1 MKISVFGLGYV
12 GIVSSACLARD
23 GHVVVGVDTNRN
35 KVDLVNDGASPIV
48 EKGLNGLLRDAVS
61 RGALRATDDA
71 EEGVRDTE
79 LSLICVGTPGNG
91 NGSISL
97 KHVEKV
103 CWDIGAGLRAS
114 DEWHLVAVRST
125 ILPGCM
131 QELVIPALEE
141 ASGKRAGRDFGV
153 CFNPEFLR
161 EGSAVKDFDEPPKTV
176 IGELDERSGEKLA
189 RIYERVPAPLF
200 RTDLATA
207 EMIKYVDNSW
217 HALKVAFA
225 NEIGNICKSSSVDS
239 HAVMEIFCQDTKLNL
254 SPYYLKPGFAFGGSC
269 LPKDVRALTYYAR
282 SRDIDTPV
290 LSSILPSNVQQ
301 IDRAFAML
309 QAHGR
314 CRVGVLGMSFKAGT
328 DDLRESPLVSLI
340 ELLIGKGYE
349 VCIYDRNVSMA
360 KLIGAN
366 REYILEHIPHIE
378 KLMVDDPRELVE
390 RSDMVVVGT
399 SEPEFPQVLL
409 GLSDDTPVLDLVRV
423 GGDASARPSYQGI
436 CW

>member
-1 MKISVFGLGYV
+1 MRISVFGLGYV

-23 GHVVVGVDTNRN
+23 GHVVVGVDPNRN

-48 EKGLNGLLRDAVS
+48 EEGLSGLLRDAVAH
-61 RGALRATDDA
+61 GALRATDDA
-71 EEGVRDTE
+71 AEAVCETD

-91 NGSISL
+91 NGSLSL
-97 KHVEKV
+97 KHVERV
-103 CWDIGAGLRAS
+103 CWDIGAALRS
-114 DEWHLVAVRST
+114 VDDWHLVAVRST
-125 ILPGCM
+125 ILPGSM
-131 QELVIPALEE
+131 RQLVIPALEE
-141 ASGKRAGRDFGV
+141 ASGKRAGPDFGV

-161 EGSAVKDFDEPPKTV
+161 EGTAVKDFDEPAKTV
-176 IGELDERSGEKLA
+176 IGELDERSGDLLA
-189 RIYERVPAPLF
+189 RVYERVPAPLF
-200 RTDLATA
+200 RTDLPTA
-207 EMIKYVDNSW
+207 EMIKYVDNAW
-217 HALKVAFA
+217 HALKVSFA
-225 NEIGNICKSSSVDS
+225 NEIGNICKTSSVDS
-239 HAVMEIFCQDTKLNL
+239 HAVMDIFCQDTKLNL

-290 LSSILPSNVQQ
+290 LASILPSNEQQ
-301 IDRAFAML
+301 IHRAFGLL

-349 VCIYDRNVSMA
+349 VCIYDRNVTMA

-378 KLMVDDPRELVE
+378 KLMVDDPRQLVE

-399 SEPEFPQVLL
+399 PEPEFAQILRE
-409 GLSDDTPVLDLVRV
+409 LSDDTPVLDLVRI
-423 GGDASARPSYQGI
+423 GDEARGRPSYQGI